1 MASVYLTSY
10 SETVGSLLH
19 QRKLLAQGIV
29 DIASKMG
36 IIREDAQPNGAEV
49 LMLIEDIL
57 TTVGQ
62 KEEGS
67 DHEPQ

>member
-1 MASVYLTSY
+1 MATVYLTSY

-36 IIREDAQPNGAEV
+36 ILTNDAQPNGAEV
-49 LMLIEDIL
+49 LMLIDDIL
-57 TTVGQ
+57 TTLDQ
-62 KEEGS
+62 KEEDS
-67 DHEPQ
+67 DHESQ